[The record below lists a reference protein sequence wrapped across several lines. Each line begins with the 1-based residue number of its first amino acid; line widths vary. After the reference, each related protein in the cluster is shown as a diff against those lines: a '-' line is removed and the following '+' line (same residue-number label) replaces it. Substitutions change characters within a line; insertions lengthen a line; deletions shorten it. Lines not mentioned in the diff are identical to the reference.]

1 MNILQLSILRVQWVQ
16 EVRMSK
22 PELFMNNRD
31 DCGKQT
37 VGMCVYS
44 VGWIMSGT
52 EHIWKKKEQQFLVN
66 WYSVNTGHRSNSKYK
81 SYYCTRNTFTLNA
94 FAVEDS

>member
-1 MNILQLSILRVQWVQ
+1 
-16 EVRMSK
+16 MSK

-44 VGWIMSGT
+44 VGWIMSGSAHDGT
-52 EHIWKKKEQQFLVN
+52 YMETKSSSSSSTDIQLIEVIGQIVN
-66 WYSVNTGHRSNSKYK
+66 IKLIIVQAPS
-81 SYYCTRNTFTLNA
+81 
-94 FAVEDS
+94 